1 MKLFA
6 ITATLAA
13 SKSTRNETNRPQP
26 QVRKFLGQGS
36 SQNRTIKNNHGEFLF
51 QSAAKPKFLEESSHS
66 HSLNEGLDIFYP
78 KSLLKKLAGQ
88 GIDVTNFRPAVTP
101 GGLAAQKARAA
112 VSYHAKAGFQ
122 KNVIS
127 PIQKAL
133 SQGNQK

>member
-1 MKLFA
+1 MKLTDPNLRWEKFSGRVEVR
-6 ITATLAA
+6 ID
-13 SKSTRNETNRPQP
+13 
-26 QVRKFLGQGS
+26 QVEVK
-36 SQNRTIKNNHGEFLF
+36 FLF

-112 VSYHAKAGFQ
+112 VSYHSKEGFQ
-122 KNVIS
+122 NATIPS
-127 PIQKAL
+127 ANQNSAFR
-133 SQGNQK
+133 SQS

>member
-1 MKLFA
+1 MQK
-6 ITATLAA
+6 
-13 SKSTRNETNRPQP
+13 TRNGPGTYGQKTLDGWSRTPKIEVRIG
-26 QVRKFLGQGS
+26 QVEVK
-36 SQNRTIKNNHGEFLF
+36 FLF

-112 VSYHAKAGFQ
+112 VSYHSKEGFQ
-122 KNVIS
+122 NYLD
-127 PIQKAL
+127 L
-133 SQGNQK
+133 SANKKSASRSQSKIVQ